1 MSIQSNTYVL
11 VGVKLDYDHF
21 TEEQFD
27 ELDDYRDS
35 AYDGACHHNGLS
47 LIEDG
52 MNGEYCFIG
61 RVLAKSIDADGEGLP
76 ITECTVPAG
85 LRAEVS
91 DLLVEHF
98 ELSEPDVRLWAF
110 THYR

>member
-1 MSIQSNTYVL
+1 MSVQSNTYVM

-21 TEEQFD
+21 TEDEFD
-27 ELDDYRDS
+27 ELEVYRDS
-35 AYDGACHHNGLS
+35 AYNGICHHNGLC

-52 MNGEYCFIG
+52 MGGEYCLVG
-61 RVLAKSIDADGEGLP
+61 RVLAKSIDEDGEGLP
-76 ITECTVPAG
+76 ITECTVTAG

-91 DLLVEHF
+91 DLLAQHF
-98 ELSEPDVRLWAF
+98 GLSEPDVRLWAF